1 MARGRNE
8 RQAEDDLLDW
18 FTISYRTIYLAVLVV
33 LLLAGGVAYHFYFR
47 EGPEAAP
54 SEAPPPTVTGAR
66 FTTLEG
72 SGKLKPVGTIEWVS
86 ADRGVV
92 LKKGDLVQT
101 RPGSAAEIQF
111 FDGTVVHL
119 RPDSLITIE
128 ETSQDPSTKVSRV
141 RTHIS
146 SGEINLQ
153 TTRQSVPGSETSI
166 STPNLRG
173 QMGENSNAAVR
184 VAETGDSD
192 FRLFQGSGKLQTK
205 TGQTLELQGN
215 EAVKVDAAGKAAPKV
230 LLPAIPTLLA
240 PSHQA
245 EITYPNAAQATTL
258 LVWKGVPEA
267 VSYHV
272 MVDYSA
278 YFNRPIVD
286 RKGLRDSSVEL
297 RGLDVGKY
305 YWRVAAIDR
314 GGEEGS
320 FSDFARF
327 TVASAGSGGRGDGP
341 PPPLLIESLE
351 VRQNILQIKGKTE
364 PGATVSVNGQRLDVG
379 ADGAFNDFIT
389 LTQDKPG
396 KQDVVIRATGLNGGV
411 RELKRTIVLGL

>member
-1 MARGRNE
+1 MARGRKE

-18 FTISYRTIYLAVLVV
+18 FTISYRTLGIALAVV
-33 LLLAGGVAYHFYFR
+33 LSIAGGAVYYYFFSDR
-47 EGPEAAP
+47 PEEQVVE
-54 SEAPPPTVTGAR
+54 SPPPTVTGAR
-66 FTTLEG
+66 FATLEG
-72 SGKLKPVGTIEWVS
+72 SVKMKPVGQVEWVS

-111 FDGTVVHL
+111 FDGTIVHL

-153 TTRQSVPGSETSI
+153 TTRQSVPGSETSV
-166 STPNLRG
+166 STPNLSGR
-173 QMGENSNAAVR
+173 MGENSNAAVR
-184 VAETGDSD
+184 VAEGGDSD
-192 FRLFQGSGKLQTK
+192 FRLFQGSGKLQTR
-205 TGQTLELQGN
+205 TGQTLDLKAN

-230 LLPAIPTLLA
+230 VLPAIPTLLA

-267 VSYHV
+267 TSYHV

-305 YWRVAAIDR
+305 YWRVSAIDK

-320 FSDFARF
+320 FSEFARF

-364 PGATVSVNGQRLDVG
+364 PGASVTVNGQRLDVG

-389 LTQDKPG
+389 LSLDKPG
-396 KQDVVIRATGLNGGV
+396 KQEVVIRAAGLNGGV
-411 RELKRTIVLGL
+411 RELKRAVVVGY